1 MEYTKLGRTDIKVS
15 EICLGTMTWGE
26 QNTQD
31 EAFEQMDYAL
41 DKGINFFDTA
51 EIYAVPPKAET
62 YGRTEEI
69 IGNWFQERGNRDK
82 VVLAS
87 KVAGPSPAQTY
98 IRGEISRFNRKH
110 IVAALDNSLKRLKT
124 DYIDL
129 YQLHW
134 PDRNSNIFGQLGFEH
149 REQEQITQPEE
160 TLSIL
165 DELVKAGKIRQVGL
179 SNETPW
185 GTMQFLKLAEQGRGP
200 RMVSIQNPYS
210 LLNRSFEVGLAE
222 ISMREDIGL
231 LPYAPLGAGS
241 LTGKYLGGARP
252 EGARMTLF
260 PDNTRYMGDRG
271 QSAIADYVDLAE
283 RHHLDPAQMALAFVR
298 SRPFVTAPIIGA
310 TKMAQLKANIESAE
324 INLSKEVLA
333 EIEELGRKHTI
344 PCP

>member
-1 MEYTKLGRTDIKVS
+1 MNYKKLGRTDINVS
-15 EICLGTMTWGE
+15 ALCLGTMTWGE

-31 EAFEQMDYAL
+31 EAFEQMDYAI
-41 DKGINFFDTA
+41 DQGINFFDTA

-69 IGNWFQERGNRDK
+69 IGNWFQERGSRHK
-82 VVLAS
+82 VILAS

-110 IVAALDNSLKRLKT
+110 IVAALDNSLRRLKT

-134 PDRNSNIFGQLGFEH
+134 PDRNSNLFGQLGFEH
-149 REQEQITQPEE
+149 RDQERITQPEE
-160 TLSIL
+160 TLDVL
-165 DELVKAGKIRQVGL
+165 DELVKVGKIRHVGL

-185 GTMQFLKLAEQGRGP
+185 GAMKFLQLAEAGKGP

-222 ISMREDIGL
+222 VAMREDMGL
-231 LPYAPLGAGS
+231 LPYAPLGAGV

-260 PDNTRYMGDRG
+260 PDNTRYMGERG
-271 QSAIADYVDLAE
+271 QAAVADYIDLAE
-283 RHHLDPAQMALAFVR
+283 KHHLDPAQMALAYVR

-310 TKMAQLKANIESAE
+310 TKMAQLKVNIESAE
-324 INLSKEVLA
+324 INLSEEVLKD
-333 EIEELGRKHTI
+333 IEDLGKKHTI

>member
-98 IRGEISRFNRKH
+98 IRGEVSRFNRKH